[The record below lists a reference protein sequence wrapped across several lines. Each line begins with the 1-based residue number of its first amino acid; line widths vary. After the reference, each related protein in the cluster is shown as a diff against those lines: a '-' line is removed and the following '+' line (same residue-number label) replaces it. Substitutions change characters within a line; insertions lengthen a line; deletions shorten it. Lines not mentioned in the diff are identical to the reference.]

1 MIDAFR
7 VVCRLL
13 GDTRGATSLE
23 YVILFVCV
31 GLPTALALAA
41 VLPRIIESYNQQRS
55 LLHLPYP

>member
-7 VVCRLL
+7 IARRLL
-13 GDTRGATSLE
+13 RDTRGATSLE
-23 YVILFVCV
+23 YVILIVCV

-55 LLHLPYP
+55 LLQLPYP